1 MNNLEQLYKDREGYK
16 RLKEACLLCEKDFL
30 DSLNLPESPDIKPS
44 KRHEKRM
51 RKILRMY
58 RDKRSRQSAAKM
70 QKRYSSHPRF
80 VSTVRGKAAV
90 ILASIMLLLLTSV
103 TAEAL
108 GFPVFKYIETAYEKF
123 IELFVDRSEI
133 TEYPTTIEEVYTLTG
148 LPEGFVET
156 ECEKDDVSV
165 NTKWENGSAEIKLS
179 QELLSGK
186 VTIDNDYSENE
197 KIIHNGMEVYYKH
210 ISNISVVYFH
220 NGRYLFMIYSSSNKT
235 LDDMII
241 LVDSINI
248 KSEQQINK
256 E

>member
-156 ECEKDDVSV
+156 ECEVSETKVDTYWQYNDV
-165 NTKWENGSAEIKLS
+165 KIRLY
-179 QELLSGK
+179 QHILSGK
-186 VTIDNDYSENE
+186 STFDTEYSEYQKTEYEE
-197 KIIHNGMEVYYKH
+197 KVVYYLCKDETTIISWHNGKYRFSITWYDKKTIEEM
-210 ISNISVVYFH
+210 
-220 NGRYLFMIYSSSNKT
+220 KT
-235 LDDMII
+235 LTNMLII
-241 LVDSINI
+241 
-248 KSEQQINK
+248 K
-256 E
+256 ER